1 MNAVFL
7 AFAIAAVVAIEGCA
21 GGSSASSSTTITPSA
36 APASP
41 PVALW
46 VPRTTDTFQWQLA
59 GTPDRSATASV
70 YDVDAFETSAADVA
84 ALHAQGR
91 HVVCYVNAGAYEG
104 VRPDAAS
111 FPKSVIGLAYQG
123 YPDEAW
129 LDIRNIAALAPIMD
143 ARLDRCQAKGFDAVE
158 PDNINGSENP
168 TGFPLTAQDQIA
180 YNTWF
185 AGQTHA
191 RGMSIALKNDGDQSP
206 PLLSSFDFVIA
217 EECWSQKNC
226 SAYAPFTNAKKA
238 VFTVEYTET
247 TTSAQFHQSVCPAAA
262 TAGVVAVLKHRNLD
276 AYREV
281 CP

>member
-1 MNAVFL
+1 MTAVFL
-7 AFAIAAVVAIEGCA
+7 AFAIAAVLAIEGCA
-21 GGSSASSSTTITPSA
+21 GGTSPSSAMTITPSS
-36 APASP
+36 APAGLP
-41 PVALW
+41 GALW

-59 GTPDRSATASV
+59 GTPDRTATASV
-70 YDVDAFETSAADVA
+70 YDVDSFETPATDIA

-111 FPKSVIGLAYQG
+111 FPKSVIGTAYQG
-123 YPDEAW
+123 YPDENW
-129 LDIRNIAALAPIMD
+129 LDIRNIAALAPIMG
-143 ARLDRCQAKGFDAVE
+143 ARLDRCQANGFDAVE
-158 PDNINGSENP
+158 PDNINGVENS
-168 TGFPLTAQDQIA
+168 TGFPLNGQDQIA

-191 RGMSIALKNDGDQSP
+191 RGMSVALKNDGEQSP
-206 PLLSSFDFVIA
+206 PLLASFDFVIA
-217 EECWSQKNC
+217 EECWFQKNC
-226 SAYAPFTNAKKA
+226 SAYVPFTNAKKA
-238 VFTVEYTET
+238 VFTVEYTDKMT
-247 TTSAQFHQSVCPAAA
+247 RAQFHQNVCPAAT

>member
-1 MNAVFL
+1 MTAVFL
-7 AFAIAAVVAIEGCA
+7 AFAITAVLAIEGCA
-21 GGSSASSSTTITPSA
+21 GGSSPSSATTITPSN
-36 APASP
+36 APANP

-46 VPRTTDTFQWQLA
+46 VPRTSDTFQWQLG
-59 GTPDRSATASV
+59 GTPDRSAAADV
-70 YDVDAFETSAADVA
+70 YDVDAFDTPAADVA

-91 HVVCYVNAGAYEG
+91 HVVCYVNAGAYES

-111 FPKSVIGLAYQG
+111 FPKSVIGLVYQG

-143 ARLDRCQAKGFDAVE
+143 ARLDRCQSKGFDAVE
-158 PDNINGSENP
+158 PDNINGSENK
-168 TGFPLTAQDQIA
+168 TGFPLTAPDQIA

-206 PLLSSFDFVIA
+206 QLLSSFDFVIA
-217 EECWSQKNC
+217 EECWFQGNC

-238 VFTVEYTET
+238 VFTVEYTDT
-247 TTSAQFHQSVCPAAA
+247 MTSAKFHQNVCPAATA
-262 TAGVVAVLKHRNLD
+262 AGVVAILKNRNLD
-276 AYREV
+276 AFREV

>member
-1 MNAVFL
+1 MSAVFL
-7 AFAIAAVVAIEGCA
+7 AFAVAAVLAMESCA
-21 GGSSASSSTTITPSA
+21 GGSSASSTTTITPST
-36 APASP
+36 APTNP

-46 VPRTTDTFQWQLA
+46 VPRTADTFQWQLS
-59 GTPDRSATASV
+59 GTLDRNAAANI
-70 YDVDAFETSAADVA
+70 YDVDAFDTPAADIA

-111 FPKSVIGLAYQG
+111 FPKSAIGAVYQG

-158 PDNINGSENP
+158 PDNINGFENN

-185 AGQTHA
+185 AGQTHT
-191 RGMSIALKNDGDQSP
+191 RGMSVALKNDGDQTP
-206 PLLSSFDFVIA
+206 QLLSTFDFVIA
-217 EECWSQKNC
+217 EECWFQANC
-226 SAYAPFTNAKKA
+226 SAYASFTNAKKA
-238 VFTVEYTET
+238 VFTVEYTDT
-247 TTSAQFHQSVCPAAA
+247 MTSAKFHQSVCPPAIL
-262 TAGVVAVLKHRNLD
+262 AGVVAVLKNRNLD